1 MACALLII
9 SAVVPSLG
17 ARATASAAV
26 VPPAPTRFSTT
37 TGWPRISESGCA
49 TMRAAMS
56 VPPPAPKPSTMRIGC
71 FGQSCAKRSK
81 GCATIEMTNAA
92 SAALMAKVMQPSF
105 GICVDARVGRQPRS
119 LLLVRD
125 RIDEHADFLDV
136 DLAGVA
142 TLHEHGRLARETDA
156 GRRTGDDDVARLE
169 RHALGD
175 INERLGDRE

>member
-9 SAVVPSLG
+9 SAVYPSLG

-56 VPPPAPKPSTMRIGC
+56 VPPPAPKPTTIRIGC
-71 FGQSCAKRSK
+71 FGQSCAKRSE
-81 GCATIEMTNAA
+81 GCATIEMTNAV
-92 SAALMAKVMQPSF
+92 SAALTANVMQPSF
-105 GICVDARVGRQPRS
+105 GAGQADARVRRRPRE

-125 RIDEHADFLDV
+125 RIDEHADLLDV

-142 TLHEHGRLARETDA
+142 TLHEYGRLARKTDA
-156 GRRTGDDDVARLE
+156 RRRAGDD
-169 RHALGD
+169 
-175 INERLGDRE
+175 